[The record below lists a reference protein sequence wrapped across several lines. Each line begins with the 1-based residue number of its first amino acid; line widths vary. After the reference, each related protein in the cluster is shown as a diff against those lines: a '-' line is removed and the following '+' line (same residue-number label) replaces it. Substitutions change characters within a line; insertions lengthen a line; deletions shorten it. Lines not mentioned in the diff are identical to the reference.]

1 MPQKEKITSL
11 RLVINKNLAHYFV
24 LCNYEFLTLMAI
36 GDFSEKK
43 YKKISS
49 GMMKSFYVFL
59 LIYLLKL
66 EFSLL

>member
-1 MPQKEKITSL
+1 
-11 RLVINKNLAHYFV
+11 
-24 LCNYEFLTLMAI
+24 MAI

-49 GMMKSFYVFL
+49 GMMKSFYIFL

-66 EFSLL
+66 EFLLL